1 MENELV
7 SIMCVT
13 YNRLNLTKLT
23 IQNLIKTVDR
33 AFELIIIDNCSTD
46 GTVEYLKTELLEMLR
61 ENNFCL
67 ESKII
72 FNNINFGIAYARNQ
86 ALLKTSGYWLVT
98 IDNDIELPT
107 GWLTEA
113 IDIIKTNQ
121 KFGMIGV
128 NFENI
133 QYPLIN
139 LNKKEFQIKSQGN
152 LGTACVV
159 FPKSLHQ
166 MLGFFCL
173 DYPNYAHE
181 DADYGMR
188 ARVAGYSMGYI
199 KENGK
204 HLGQGE
210 NDKGDYRA
218 FKDKYVKENLG
229 KFHEN
234 CRLYI
239 QGKKPIYISFKDK

>member
-1 MENELV
+1 MENELA

-23 IQNLIKTVDR
+23 ISSLIKTVDFP
-33 AFELIIIDNCSTD
+33 FELIIIDNASTD
-46 GTVEYLKTELLEMLR
+46 KTMEYLTSELKEELIK
-61 ENNFCL
+61 NNLFKNL
-67 ESKII
+67 II
-72 FNNINFGIAYARNQ
+72 KKNDINMGIAYGRNQ
-86 ALLKTSGYWLVT
+86 ALLLSSGSWLTT
-98 IDNDIELPT
+98 IDNDVEFPNS
-107 GWLTEA
+107 WLSEA
-113 IDIIKTNQ
+113 IDIIQKNQ

-128 NFENI
+128 NLEDVS
-133 QYPLIN
+133 YPLAV
-139 LNKKEFQIKSQGN
+139 LNKKEFQIKAQGN
-152 LGTACVV
+152 LGTACMV
-159 FPKSLHQ
+159 FPRSFHK
-166 MLGFFCL
+166 MLGFFSL
-173 DYPNYAHE
+173 DYPYYFNE